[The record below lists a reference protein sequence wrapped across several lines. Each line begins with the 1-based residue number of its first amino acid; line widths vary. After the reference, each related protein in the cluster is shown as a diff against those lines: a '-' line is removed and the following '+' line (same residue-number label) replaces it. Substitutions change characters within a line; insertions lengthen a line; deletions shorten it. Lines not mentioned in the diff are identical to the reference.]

1 MVGLYDGIFVNRTPQ
16 CMYGSSKI
24 LQPLQVCLLNAMEQL
39 TYGGNWKVI
48 THMLLQHNCN
58 FASSSTEDCTQTA
71 F

>member
-48 THMLLQHNCN
+48 THMLLQHNCKQFN
-58 FASSSTEDCTQTA
+58 
-71 F
+71 